1 MAIDGVTK
9 LKKYKYKC
17 RNHNT
22 TVRGIR
28 ATDEFFNLL
37 DTVAA
42 KELVSRNQLICRVM
56 SVYCKGVLNIGENEE
71 EDN

>member
-1 MAIDGVTK
+1 MDSITK
-9 LKKYKYKC
+9 LKNYEYKC

-22 TVRGIR
+22 TVRGVR

-42 KELVSRNQLICRVM
+42 IELVSRNQLICRVM
-56 SVYCKGVLNIGENEE
+56 SIYCKGVLNIGDE
-71 EDN
+71 EDNEAN